1 MRGANE
7 RQETAGS
14 GAGTSLKEKSM
25 KCVTLVKCAVL
36 LAVLIAV
43 ASPAS
48 AQQAVLDHFRCY
60 SFPLQPATGI
70 RVGMQDLF
78 PPGLQ
83 TTLEITPGSFC
94 NAVQKTVNG
103 VVTPIVNPNHHFV
116 LYSTP
121 VPTTGFTVTVS
132 NQFGTQTMGVSTP
145 AMLVPAGIVPLLPSA
160 DLDHFRCY
168 VGQQI
173 TSFAPRTVILQ
184 DSLLT
189 ETVTVQQPVMLCNPM
204 IKTHNGN
211 VTGILHPDVHLTCFQ
226 TSKSI
231 FPGGSVNLQD
241 QFLTEL
247 VNPENYP
254 IRPPDML
261 CVPSL
266 LVSWSVG
273 VAQ

>member
-1 MRGANE
+1 
-7 RQETAGS
+7 
-14 GAGTSLKEKSM
+14 M
-25 KCVTLVKCAVL
+25 KCVTLVKYITL
-36 LAVLIAV
+36 LAILIAV

-48 AQQAVLDHFRCY
+48 AQQAVVDHFRCY
-60 SFPLQPATGI
+60 SFPLQPTTRI
-70 RVGMQDLF
+70 RVGMQDIF

-83 TTLEITPGSFC
+83 TTLQITPGSFC

-116 LYSTP
+116 LYATP
-121 VPTTGFTVTVS
+121 VPTTGFEVTVS
-132 NQFGTQTMGVSTP
+132 NQFGTQFMAISAP
-145 AMLVPAGIVPLLPSA
+145 SMLVPAGILPLLPSP
-160 DLDHFRCY
+160 DLDHYRCY
-168 VGQQI
+168 GGQQI
-173 TSFAPRTVILQ
+173 SVFTPRVVTLQ
-184 DSLLT
+184 DSFIT
-189 ETVTVQQPVMLCNPM
+189 ETVTVLQPVMFCNPM
-204 IKTHNGN
+204 TKTHNGG
-211 VTGILHPDVHLTCFQ
+211 VTGIQHPDVHLTCFQ